1 MRRHDLTLPSLQPV
15 FLSKQERAALA
26 LKRRREQ
33 VEEQRQ
39 KQQEERESRLR
50 YLESAQQPSRDR
62 RWENSEQ
69 VCVS

>member
-50 YLESAQQPSRDR
+50 YLESAQQSSRDR